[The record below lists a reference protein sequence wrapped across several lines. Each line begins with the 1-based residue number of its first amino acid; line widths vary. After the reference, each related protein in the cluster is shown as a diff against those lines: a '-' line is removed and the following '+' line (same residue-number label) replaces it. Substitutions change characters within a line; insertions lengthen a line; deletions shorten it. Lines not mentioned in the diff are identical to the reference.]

1 MRFACAFTSVAGR
14 FGNGGQTD
22 YAAANS
28 ILDAEMARLTANS
41 ECRAVAIGWTG
52 WRDVGMAT
60 RGSIEAVF
68 ESAGIETLAVEDGV
82 EIFVGEAL
90 AGGKR
95 RVLGCGSLGLMDRY
109 DSFRDAPLKLPG
121 EMAAAIADPRRFP
134 LIDKLISL
142 DEGNSL
148 TSQCTLS
155 VRDHPFLSDHAID
168 GVPYQPGVMAMETVA
183 DTRLTLQTMLRG

>member
-1 MRFACAFTSVAGR
+1 
-14 FGNGGQTD
+14 
-22 YAAANS
+22 
-28 ILDAEMARLTANS
+28 MARLTANS

-52 WRDVGMAT
+52 WRDVGMAY
-60 RGSIEAVF
+60 GSIEAVF
-68 ESAGIETLAVEDGV
+68 ESAGIETLAVADGV

-109 DSFRDAPLKLPG
+109 GSFREAPLKLPA

-142 DEGNSL
+142 DERQVSNL
-148 TSQCTLS
+148 TMHAFCQGPS
-155 VRDHPFLSDHAID
+155 VL
-168 GVPYQPGVMAMETVA
+168 E
-183 DTRLTLQTMLRG
+183 